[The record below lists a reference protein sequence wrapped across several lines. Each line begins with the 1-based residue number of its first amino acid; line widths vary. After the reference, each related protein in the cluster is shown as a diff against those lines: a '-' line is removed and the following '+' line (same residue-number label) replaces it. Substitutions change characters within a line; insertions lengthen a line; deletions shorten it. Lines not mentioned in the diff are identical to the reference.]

1 VSVPDRLSVV
11 SHPPAGEGVIGTAAR
26 RGRRLRGAPLVPI
39 VILGTVVIAGVG
51 AGVLAPHDPTLG
63 DLAFYFKPPVW
74 VADSNTQFLLGTD
87 QLGRD
92 VLSRIIYGA
101 RVSLVVVAL
110 SIAAGGGLGT
120 LLGLIAGHFGGWV
133 DEIVM
138 RLVDVQLALPTIL
151 VTLVLVVVF
160 GSSFE
165 LLILIIG
172 FWLWPTYARLV
183 RGEVR
188 RIRRMDYIALAQVAG
203 ASAARVMFVHELPGV
218 VNTLIVVATLQA
230 GWVILL
236 EGSLSFLGVGVPPPT
251 PTWGSM
257 IAEGRNFIATN
268 WWVSL
273 FPGVVML
280 LTVLSLNLLGDW
292 LRDVLD
298 PKRVV
303 V

>member
-1 VSVPDRLSVV
+1 MSVPDRLSVV
-11 SHPPAGEGVIGTAAR
+11 SHPPASEGVIGTAAR
-26 RGRRLRGAPLVPI
+26 RQRLQGAPLIPI
-39 VILGTVVIAGVG
+39 MILGTVVIAGVG

-74 VADSNTQFLLGTD
+74 GADGDPQFLLGTD

-188 RIRRMDYIALAQVAG
+188 RIRTMDYVALAQVAG

-218 VNTLIVVATLQA
+218 ANTLIVVATLQA

>member
-1 VSVPDRLSVV
+1 MATAERVVDVPPRARRLSLR
-11 SHPPAGEGVIGTAAR
+11 HLP
-26 RGRRLRGAPLVPI
+26 RGLPLIPLA
-39 VILGTVVIAGVG
+39 ILGLM
-51 AGVLAPHDPTLG
+51 VLMGLAAELFAPQDPMYGSLTY
-63 DLAFYFKPPVW
+63 YFKPPAW
-74 VADSNTQFLLGTD
+74 LEDGDSRFLLGTD

-92 VLSRIIYGA
+92 VLSRIIFGA
-101 RVSLVVVAL
+101 RVSLIVVVLA
-110 SIAAGGGLGT
+110 IAAGGSVGT
-120 LLGLIAGHFGGWV
+120 LVGLVAGHFGGWL
-133 DEIVM
+133 DEALM

-151 VTLVLVVVF
+151 ITLVLVTVF

-172 FWLWPTYARLV
+172 FSLWPTYARLV
-183 RGEVR
+183 RAEVR
-188 RIRRMDYIALAQVAG
+188 RLRTMDYVALARVAG
-203 ASAARVMFVHELPGV
+203 SSTLRILFVHELPGL

-236 EGSLSFLGVGVPPPT
+236 EGSLSFLGVGVPPPN

-257 IAEGRNFIATN
+257 IAEGRAVVATA
-268 WWVSL
+268 WWVSV
-273 FPGVVML
+273 FPGACML
-280 LTVLSLNLLGDW
+280 LTVLSLNLVGDW

>member
-1 VSVPDRLSVV
+1 VS
-11 SHPPAGEGVIGTAAR
+11 AR
-26 RGRRLRGAPLVPI
+26 SRLRGAPIVPLA
-39 VILGTVVIAGVG
+39 ILGTVAIAGVA

-63 DLAFYFKPPVW
+63 DLAFYFRPPAW
-74 VADSNTQFLLGTD
+74 VPGGGPQFLLGTD

-92 VLSRIIYGA
+92 VLSRIIFGA
-101 RVSLVVVAL
+101 RVSLIVVAL
-110 SIAAGGGLGT
+110 SIVAGGGLGT
-120 LLGLIAGHFGGWV
+120 LLGLIAGHTGGWV

-151 VTLVLVVVF
+151 VALVLVIVF

-188 RIRRMDYIALAQVAG
+188 RIRTMDYVALARVAG
-203 ASAARVMFVHELPGV
+203 ASTARILFVHELPGV

-257 IAEGRNFIATN
+257 ISEGRNFIATS
-268 WWVSL
+268 WWVSM
-273 FPGVVML
+273 FPGIVML

>member
-1 VSVPDRLSVV
+1 MATAERVVDVPPRARRLSLR
-11 SHPPAGEGVIGTAAR
+11 HLP
-26 RGRRLRGAPLVPI
+26 RGLPLIPLA
-39 VILGTVVIAGVG
+39 ILGLMVVMG
-51 AGVLAPHDPTLG
+51 LAAELFAPQDPMYGSLTY
-63 DLAFYFKPPVW
+63 YFKPPAW
-74 VADSNTQFLLGTD
+74 LEDGDSRFLLGTD

-92 VLSRIIYGA
+92 VLSRIIFGA
-101 RVSLVVVAL
+101 RVSLIVVVLA
-110 SIAAGGGLGT
+110 IAAGGSVGT
-120 LLGLIAGHFGGWV
+120 LVGLVAGHFGGWL
-133 DEIVM
+133 DEALM

-151 VTLVLVVVF
+151 ITLVLVTVF

-172 FWLWPTYARLV
+172 FSLWPTYARLV
-183 RGEVR
+183 RAEVR
-188 RIRRMDYIALAQVAG
+188 RLRTMDYVALARVAG
-203 ASAARVMFVHELPGV
+203 SSTLRILFVHELPGL

-236 EGSLSFLGVGVPPPT
+236 EGSLSFLGVGVPPPN

-257 IAEGRNFIATN
+257 IAEGRAVVATA
-268 WWVSL
+268 WWVSV
-273 FPGVVML
+273 FPGACML
-280 LTVLSLNLLGDW
+280 LTVLSLNLVGDW